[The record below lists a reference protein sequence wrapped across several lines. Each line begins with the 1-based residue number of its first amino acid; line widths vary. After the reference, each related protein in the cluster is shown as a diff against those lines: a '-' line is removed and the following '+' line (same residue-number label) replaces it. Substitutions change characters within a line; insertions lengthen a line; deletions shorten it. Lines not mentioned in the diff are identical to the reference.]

1 MQNNL
6 DFRFNW
12 TRKSGKTNCFE
23 STFKESCNHTF
34 DNSFEISTKSYHY
47 LKEYLKD
54 LVDRVDT
61 DALDDTDERLDN
73 TDEGPSDRIFVVDL
87 LQIGSFD

>member
-1 MQNNL
+1 MYIQWAL
-6 DFRFNW
+6 
-12 TRKSGKTNCFE
+12 
-23 STFKESCNHTF
+23 
-34 DNSFEISTKSYHY
+34 YY

-54 LVDRVDT
+54 LVDCVDT

-87 LQIGSFD
+87 LQIRSFD

>member
-1 MQNNL
+1 MQL
-6 DFRFNW
+6 RRFPAIINAD
-12 TRKSGKTNCFE
+12 KFLPE
-23 STFKESCNHTF
+23 
-34 DNSFEISTKSYHY
+34 NSYAPSLEISTKSYY

-54 LVDRVDT
+54 LVDCVDT

-87 LQIGSFD
+87 LQFRSFD

>member
-1 MQNNL
+1 MKVHL
-6 DFRFNW
+6 KRAV
-12 TRKSGKTNCFE
+12 
-23 STFKESCNHTF
+23 HTF
-34 DNSFEISTKSYHY
+34 YNSFEISTKSYHY